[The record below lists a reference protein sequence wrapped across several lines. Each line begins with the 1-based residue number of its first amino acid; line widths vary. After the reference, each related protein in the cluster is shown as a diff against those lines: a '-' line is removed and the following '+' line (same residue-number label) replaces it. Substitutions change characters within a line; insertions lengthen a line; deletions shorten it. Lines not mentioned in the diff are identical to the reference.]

1 MYYLDCNI
9 QKCNIFE
16 NSTTKEWE
24 QSCVEERKL
33 HHMVMQIHRARRETE
48 FFFLRVCLTNFIN
61 TYFREIRHQLQG
73 EKPVKKHKH
82 KHMEVKQYSSK

>member
-48 FFFLRVCLTNFIN
+48 FFFFKGLFN
-61 TYFREIRHQLQG
+61 QLY
-73 EKPVKKHKH
+73 KHIL
-82 KHMEVKQYSSK
+82 S